1 MAESIFSKLKKG
13 LAKTAGSFNEKIDNL
28 IYYSEL
34 DDDFFD
40 ELEET
45 LILSDLGVE
54 TSVKITEELRR
65 RIKDRGIIDKDKV
78 LETLYSILYEAVDI
92 PDVLLH
98 IPVIIIVVGV
108 NGVGKTTT
116 IAKIAKKYKDVGL
129 KPIIAAADT
138 FRAAATE
145 QLETWAER
153 IDVPLVKG
161 RTGADPSSVVFDA
174 INAAK
179 SRDAEVLIVDTAGR
193 LHNKVNLMKELDK
206 IGRVVEREGEGFSK
220 HNLLV
225 VDATTGQNA
234 FTQAKLFNDAIH
246 LDGIAMTKMDGTS
259 KGGIAISILNE
270 LQIPIEYIGV
280 GEKADDLLD
289 FNARDFVNILTG
301 QEDSLDN

>member
-1 MAESIFSKLKKG
+1 MADSIFKKLKNG
-13 LAKTAGSFNEKIDNL
+13 LAKTASSFNEKIDNL

-40 ELEET
+40 DLEET

-54 TSVKITEELRR
+54 TSLEITERLRSK
-65 RIKDRGIIDKDKV
+65 IKDRGIINKDKV
-78 LETLYSILYEAVDI
+78 LEAFYNILYELVDI
-92 PDVLLH
+92 PDSLLH
-98 IPVIIIVVGV
+98 IPVIIVVVGV

-116 IAKIAKKYKDVGL
+116 IAKIAKKYKELGI
-129 KPIIAAADT
+129 KTMIAAADT

-145 QLETWAER
+145 QLETWADR
-153 IDVPLVKG
+153 VDVPLIKG

-174 INAAK
+174 IHAAQ
-179 SRDAEVLIVDTAGR
+179 SRGAEVLIIDTAGR

-206 IGRVVEREGEGFSK
+206 IGRVIDREGTNFSK

-234 FTQAKLFNDAIH
+234 LTQARIFNDAIH
-246 LDGIAMTKMDGTS
+246 LDGITMTKMDGTS
-259 KGGIAISILNE
+259 KGGIAIAITNE

-280 GEKADDLLD
+280 GEGADDLLD
-289 FNARDFVNILTG
+289 FRAKDFIDVITG
-301 QEDSLDN
+301 QMQ

>member
-1 MAESIFSKLKKG
+1 MADSIFTKLKNG
-13 LAKTAGSFNEKIDNL
+13 LTKTASSFNEKIDNL

-40 ELEET
+40 DLEET
-45 LILSDLGVE
+45 LILSDLSVE
-54 TSVKITEELRR
+54 TSMKISEELRA
-65 RIKDRGIIDKDKV
+65 RIKDRGIVDKERV
-78 LETLYSILYEAVDI
+78 LDTLYTIIYELVDI

-98 IPVIIIVVGV
+98 PPVIIVVVGV

-116 IAKIAKKYKDVGL
+116 IAKIAKKYQQAGMKT
-129 KPIIAAADT
+129 IIAAADT

-153 IDVPLVKG
+153 VGVPIVKG
-161 RTGADPSSVVFDA
+161 KTGADPSSVVFDA
-174 INAAK
+174 IHAAK
-179 SRDAEVLIVDTAGR
+179 SREADVLIIDTAGR

-206 IGRVVEREGEGFSK
+206 IGRIVEREGGDFSK

-234 FTQAKLFNDAIH
+234 LNQAEIFNDAIH

-259 KGGIAISILNE
+259 KGGIAIAIIDKLG
-270 LQIPIEYIGV
+270 IPIEYIGV
-280 GEKADDLLD
+280 GEGEDDLID
-289 FNARDFVNILTG
+289 FRARDFVNVITG
-301 QEDSLDN
+301 NE

>member
-1 MAESIFSKLKKG
+1 MAESLFKRLKNG
-13 LAKTAGSFNEKIDNL
+13 LSKTATNFNNKIDNL

-54 TSVKITEELRR
+54 TAVGITEELRF
-65 RIKDRGIIDKDKV
+65 RIKDRGITNKDEV
-78 LETLYSILYEAVDI
+78 IATLHKILYERVDI

-98 IPVIIIVVGV
+98 IPVIIVVVGV

-116 IAKIAKKYKDVGL
+116 IAKIAKKYHDLGIKTML
-129 KPIIAAADT
+129 AAADT

-153 IDVPLVKG
+153 VGVPIVKG
-161 RTGADPSSVVFDA
+161 RPGADPSSVVYDA
-174 INAAK
+174 IASARAK
-179 SRDAEVLIVDTAGR
+179 DVEVLIIDTAGR

-206 IGRVVEREGEGFSK
+206 IARVVDREGKDFSK

-234 FTQAKLFNDAIH
+234 FNQAKIFNEAIH
-246 LDGIAMTKMDGTS
+246 LDGIAMTKMDGTA
-259 KGGIAISILNE
+259 KGGIAIAILNE
-270 LQIPIEYIGV
+270 LKIPIEYIGI
-280 GEKADDLLD
+280 GEKAEDLVD
-289 FNARDFVNILTG
+289 FNAKEFIDVITG
-301 QEDSLDN
+301 KEE